1 MPTLYYIA
9 TGDITVDGRSNAP
22 ENALNSGGAAA
33 GLDNTTLTIAADA
46 TLQTVEINDS
56 ANTTFDDDVDAQQTL
71 ADPAAFGFAPD
82 ASVGVDSEWTLI
94 LSDGQ
99 GMFTAY
105 GVAVGPSENIIGL
118 VFLGDLP
125 PKGVTLS
132 VIETLEGAGDRG
144 QPAVEYDAL
153 AQAICYTPGTLIKTP
168 QGLRAV
174 ETLQPGDQI
183 VTRDHGAQTLRWFG
197 RSTLSA
203 GQLRASPHLTPVL
216 IKKDALGPGLPARD
230 MHVSP
235 NHRFLISGWRAEMLF
250 GTSEVLV
257 RAQAM
262 RNDTNILAATATRS
276 VDYIHLMFD
285 RHEVITADGLP
296 SESFQPA
303 DGVTD
308 GLDAQ
313 VRNELL
319 TLFPELR
326 TGDLGDL
333 ARPVRATLDDMAAQ
347 TLLMR

>member
-9 TGDITVDGRSNAP
+9 TDDITVDGRPNAP
-22 ENALNSGGAAA
+22 ENPLNSGGAAA

-82 ASVGVDSEWTLI
+82 ANVGVDSEWTLI

-99 GMFTAY
+99 DMFTAY
-105 GVAVGPSENIIGL
+105 GVAVGPTENIIGL

-144 QPAVEYDAL
+144 QPAVEYDDL
-153 AQAICYTPGTLIKTP
+153 AQAICYTPGTLIETP

-174 ETLQPGDQI
+174 ETLRPGDQI

-203 GQLRASPHLTPVL
+203 GQLRAAPHLTPVL

-262 RNDTNILAATATRS
+262 RNDTSILSATATRS

-313 VRNELL
+313 VGNELL

-333 ARPVRATLDDMAAQ
+333 ARPARTTLDDIAVQ